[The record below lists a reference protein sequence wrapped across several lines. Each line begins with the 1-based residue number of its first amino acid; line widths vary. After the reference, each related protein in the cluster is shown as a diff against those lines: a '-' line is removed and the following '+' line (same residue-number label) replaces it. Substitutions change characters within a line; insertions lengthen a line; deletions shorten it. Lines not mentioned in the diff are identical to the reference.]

1 MDKKLYPFMIIK
13 KFFINRIKENLL
25 NFIQLFKKK
34 IIDCMTTMAAKVF
47 DFL

>member
-1 MDKKLYPFMIIK
+1 MDKKLYPFMII

-25 NFIQLFKKK
+25 NFIQIVLKK
-34 IIDCMTTMAAKVF
+34 IIDCMTPMAAKVF